1 MFFCFRQKQSIKI
14 QHLNSVHDE
23 FKKIVDVF
31 FFSQKMNTIHNFD
44 ENRMNK
50 KYIMKLSQKNK
61 IMNMNS

>member
-1 MFFCFRQKQSIKI
+1 MN
-14 QHLNSVHDE
+14 L
-23 FKKIVDVF
+23 KKLLMCF
-31 FFSQKMNTIHNFD
+31 FFSQKMNTIYNFD